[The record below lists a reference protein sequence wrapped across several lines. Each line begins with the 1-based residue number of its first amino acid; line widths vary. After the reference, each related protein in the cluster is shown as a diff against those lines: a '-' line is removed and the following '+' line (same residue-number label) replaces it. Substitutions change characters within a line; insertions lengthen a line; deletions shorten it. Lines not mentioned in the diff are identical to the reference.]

1 MIMKYIKDQVNYFA
15 NKNEANVL
23 KPLNLTNGIN
33 VILLLIIFIFVYL
46 SSASWY
52 NSKNNKKNKTRS
64 FVTSL
69 IIHYYL
75 VLSICILLSLC
86 GPILTMIVF
95 SIAVLLLLGLK
106 IKNRGSSDNDV
117 CGVVSKEIDTPIA
130 PPAKAPPEKAPPGKA
145 LPGKAKNNDDDDDYN
160 YNEDKENND
169 DNNNYDEEE
178 EKPQAKS
185 PAKNAKKAKGN
196 LFKKKK

>member
-23 KPLNLTNGIN
+23 KPLNVTN
-33 VILLLIIFIFVYL
+33 VINIVLLIIIFVFVYL

-75 VLSICILLSLC
+75 VLSICVLLSLC

-95 SIAVLLLLGLK
+95 SIIVLLLLGLK
-106 IKNRGSSDNDV
+106 IKNRGRSDNNV
-117 CGVVSKEIDTPIA
+117 CGAVSKEIDTPIA
-130 PPAKAPPEKAPPGKA
+130 PPVKAP
-145 LPGKAKNNDDDDDYN
+145 PGKAKNNDNDDDDYN
-160 YNEDKENND
+160 FNDNEMKDN
-169 DNNNYDEEE
+169 NNNYDDD
-178 EKPQAKS
+178 EKPQEKS
-185 PAKNAKKAKGN
+185 PPKNAKKAKKQ
-196 LFKKKK
+196 KKKK